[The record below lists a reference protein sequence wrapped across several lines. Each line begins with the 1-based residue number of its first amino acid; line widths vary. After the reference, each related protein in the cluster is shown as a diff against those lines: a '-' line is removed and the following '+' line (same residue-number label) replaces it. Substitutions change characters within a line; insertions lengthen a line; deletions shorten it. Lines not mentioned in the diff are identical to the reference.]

1 MSYFVNVVVFST
13 VVRLN
18 MIDTIDGEGTFAFHA
33 IESKVPALAAFP
45 AKGYSEI
52 AIVLDFQGRSRMLLN
67 KRAVLEK

>member
-1 MSYFVNVVVFST
+1 MNVVVFST

-52 AIVLDFQGRSRMLLN
+52 TIVLDFQ
-67 KRAVLEK
+67 AVAECCLTKEQF